1 MVETSFGGDVRERAV
16 AIVVVE
22 RVAVNATDKQVG
34 PAVIVVVGDGY
45 GDVKARA
52 EETGFFRHVGKHAVA
67 VVSVKTVRELRG
79 ILFESLD
86 IGAVGE
92 KDIGTAI
99 LVVVK
104 NRHATGH
111 GGGSVRALQGLVGL
125 DAEGQG
131 CEREFDLGR
140 YGRGGCGTFRN
151 SEKEWGKEKN
161 YESRETNEL
170 CIRKGQPEIL
180 DSIDRQARIDFLTD
194 RVSRAE
200 LRSVPLAPE
209 AASLDVIARGSRST
223 RKFGGIREA
232 TAERVRAP
240 ILRRCR

>member
-1 MVETSFGGDVRERAV
+1 MVEAGLGGDVRERPV

-22 RVAVNATDKQVG
+22 RVAVNASDKQVG
-34 PAVIVVVGDGY
+34 PAVIVVVGDGH

-52 EETGFFRHVGKHAVA
+52 RETGFFRHVCKHAVA
-67 VVSVKTVRELRG
+67 VVSVETVRELRG

-111 GGGSVRALQGLVGL
+111 GGGSVRVLRGLAGP
-125 DAEGQG
+125 DAEGKG

-140 YGRGGCGTFRN
+140 GGRGGCGAFRN
-151 SEKEWGKEKN
+151 SEQEWRKEKN
-161 YESRETNEL
+161 YESGETNEL
-170 CIRKGQPEIL
+170 CVRKGQPEIL
-180 DSIDRQARIDFLTD
+180 NFIDRQARIDFLTD
-194 RVSRAE
+194 RERPKIRWHSGGNSGARAG
-200 LRSVPLAPE
+200 A
-209 AASLDVIARGSRST
+209 DVAQG
-223 RKFGGIREA
+223 
-232 TAERVRAP
+232 
-240 ILRRCR
+240 